1 MRIRTQLTE
10 IALSEDLY
18 SNSAHNCTLYTTT
31 AEMYTV
37 HSTQFIH
44 DFSEILMFI
53 MSISSKCCKFLNKFH
68 KFHIGRQRQFCSFLP
83 ISVLLTTTE
92 MMVLEMKRF
101 ISLIFCP
108 FAFITQKLLLFQ
120 AKPFI

>member
-18 SNSAHNCTLYTTT
+18 SNSGHNCTLYTTT

-53 MSISSKCCKFLNKFH
+53 MSISSKYCKFLNKFH
-68 KFHIGRQRQFCSFLP
+68 IERQRQFCSFLP
-83 ISVLLTTTE
+83 ISVLLTTTV